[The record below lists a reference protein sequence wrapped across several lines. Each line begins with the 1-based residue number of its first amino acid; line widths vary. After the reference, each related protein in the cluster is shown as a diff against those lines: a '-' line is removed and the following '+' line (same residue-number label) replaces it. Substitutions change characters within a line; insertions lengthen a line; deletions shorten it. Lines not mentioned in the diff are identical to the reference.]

1 VHFEHLEPSQYF
13 EQLMHSLLF
22 GFFAQIEAH
31 LEHLEPSQYFKQLV
45 HSLLFGFFA
54 QIEVHFEHLEPSQYF
69 EQLMHSLLFGFFAQ
83 IEAHFEQSFT
93 SVLLEAPA
101 AVIDMTKK
109 TSVKIHIVF
118 NIFLV
123 IIFPP

>member
-1 VHFEHLEPSQYF
+1 
-13 EQLMHSLLF
+13 MHSLLF
-22 GFFAQIEAH
+22 WFFAQTDAH

-45 HSLLFGFFA
+45 HSLLFEFFA

-69 EQLMHSLLFGFFAQ
+69 EQLIHSLLFWFFAQ
-83 IEAHFEQSFT
+83 KEAHFEQSFT
-93 SVLLEAPA
+93 SALLEAPAA

-123 IIFPP
+123 IVFPP